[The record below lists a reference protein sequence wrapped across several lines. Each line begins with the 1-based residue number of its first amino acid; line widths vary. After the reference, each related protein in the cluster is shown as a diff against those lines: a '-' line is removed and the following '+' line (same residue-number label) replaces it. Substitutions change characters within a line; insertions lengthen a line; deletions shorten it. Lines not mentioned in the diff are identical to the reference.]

1 MLSALFILAIGII
14 IGWNW
19 PQPPWARDIQDKV
32 VTWVR
37 SLFSK

>member
-1 MLSALFILAIGII
+1 MFSALIILAIGII

-19 PQPPWARDIQDKV
+19 PQPPWARDAQAKTV
-32 VTWVR
+32 AWVR